1 MAKIDTIEV
10 EIKAKLVFNDGLKRT
25 KFVCFIAWLL
35 RVPYEVKLI

>member
-10 EIKAKLVFNDGLKRT
+10 EIKAKLIFKGLKRT